1 MIRIRFAD
9 EGRTVE
15 TDRTGHDVLNTPV
28 LNKGSAWSE
37 EERIGLGLLGL
48 LPYHVSTI
56 EEQLA
61 RVYRNYQQRTNDLD
75 RYLYLTDLQDR
86 NETLFYRLLL
96 EHITEMMPIIYTPE
110 VGVACQRYSHL
121 FHRPRGLFISYP
133 HRAQIETMLR
143 AWPFADQVRV
153 IVVTDGERILGLGDQ
168 GMGGIGIP
176 IGKLTLY
183 SLCAGIH
190 PATTLPIVLDVG
202 TNNPALL
209 NDPLYLGWRHERVRG
224 KEYDDFIE
232 QFVTAVEKVFPHA
245 LLQWEDFAKDNAR
258 NLLDR
263 YRDRILSFNDDIQG
277 TGAVTLAGWLAAVE
291 ISGVPL
297 ADQRI
302 VMLGAGSAATGIAE
316 QIVAVMV
323 EAGIPLEQARRTI
336 WLIDSRDLVHTRRTG
351 LEAVKMLYAQPYEML
366 EGWTREGSEAFT
378 LYDVVSNVRP
388 TCLIGTSA
396 QPGAFDE
403 RTVREMARHVER
415 PVIFPLSNPTSKSE
429 AVPADLIA
437 WTEGRALVATGSPFE
452 PVTYGGRTFM
462 IGQCNNVFI
471 FPGVGLGVIAVGAK
485 RVTDAMFIA
494 AARALSAFSPARQ
507 DPTASLYPSLTQVRD
522 VSRAVAQAV
531 AAEAVRSGLAAPLS
545 AEEQTARI
553 NATMWTPAYP
563 QVRRMEEHAVHH

>member
-1 MIRIRFAD
+1 MICIRFAD

-15 TDRTGHDVLNTPV
+15 TDRTGHDILNTPV

-37 EERIGLGLLGL
+37 EERVGLGLLGL
-48 LPYHVSTI
+48 LPHHVSSI

-61 RVYRNYQQRTNDLD
+61 RVYRNYQQRTGDLD

-86 NETLFYRLLL
+86 NETLFYRLLI

-121 FHRPRGLFISYP
+121 FHRPRGLFIDYP
-133 HRAQIETMLR
+133 HRDQIETMLR
-143 AWPFADQVRV
+143 AWHFADQVRV

-183 SLCAGIH
+183 TLCAGIH

-209 NDPLYLGWRHERVRG
+209 DDPLYLGWRHERVRG
-224 KEYDDFIE
+224 REYDDFIE

-258 NLLDR
+258 NLLER

-277 TGAVTLAGWLAAVE
+277 TGAVTLAGWLAAVG
-291 ISGVPL
+291 IAGVPL

-316 QIVAVMV
+316 QIVDVMV

-336 WLIDSRDLVHTRRTG
+336 WLIDSRNLVHTRRSG
-351 LEAVKMLYAQPYEML
+351 LEAAKMLYAQPYETL
-366 EGWTREGSEAFT
+366 EGWTREGRATFT
-378 LYDVVSNVRP
+378 LYDVVANVHP

-403 RTVREMARHVER
+403 RTIHEMARYVER
-415 PVIFPLSNPTSKSE
+415 PIIFPLSNPTSKSE

-452 PVTYGGRTFM
+452 PVTYGGRTFT

-522 VSRAVAQAV
+522 VSRAVALAV
-531 AAEAVRSGLAAPLS
+531 AAEAVQSGLAAPLS
-545 AEEQTARI
+545 AEEQAAHI
-553 NATMWTPAYP
+553 DATMWTPVYP
-563 QVRRMEEHAVHH
+563 QVRQMVERAGHS

>member
-1 MIRIRFAD
+1 
-9 EGRTVE
+9 
-15 TDRTGHDVLNTPV
+15 
-28 LNKGSAWSE
+28 
-37 EERIGLGLLGL
+37 
-48 LPYHVSTI
+48 
-56 EEQLA
+56 
-61 RVYRNYQQRTNDLD
+61 
-75 RYLYLTDLQDR
+75 
-86 NETLFYRLLL
+86 
-96 EHITEMMPIIYTPE
+96 
-110 VGVACQRYSHL
+110 
-121 FHRPRGLFISYP
+121 
-133 HRAQIETMLR
+133 
-143 AWPFADQVRV
+143 
-153 IVVTDGERILGLGDQ
+153 
-168 GMGGIGIP
+168 
-176 IGKLTLY
+176 
-183 SLCAGIH
+183 
-190 PATTLPIVLDVG
+190 
-202 TNNPALL
+202 
-209 NDPLYLGWRHERVRG
+209 
-224 KEYDDFIE
+224 
-232 QFVTAVEKVFPHA
+232 
-245 LLQWEDFAKDNAR
+245 
-258 NLLDR
+258 
-263 YRDRILSFNDDIQG
+263 
-277 TGAVTLAGWLAAVE
+277 
-291 ISGVPL
+291 
-297 ADQRI
+297 
-302 VMLGAGSAATGIAE
+302 
-316 QIVAVMV
+316 VAVMV

-403 RTVREMARHVER
+403 RTIREMARHVER

-452 PVTYGGRTFM
+452 PVTYGGRTFT

>member
-96 EHITEMMPIIYTPE
+96 EHITEMMPVVYTPE

-224 KEYDDFIE
+224 REYDDFIE

-403 RTVREMARHVER
+403 RTIREMARHVER

-452 PVTYGGRTFM
+452 PVTYGGRTFT

-563 QVRRMEEHAVHH
+563 QVRRMEEHTVHH

>member
-1 MIRIRFAD
+1 MIRIRFTD

-37 EERIGLGLLGL
+37 EERIRLGLLGL

-224 KEYDDFIE
+224 REYDDFIE

-366 EGWTREGSEAFT
+366 ESWTREGGETFT
-378 LYDVVSNVRP
+378 LYDVVSNVHP

-452 PVTYGGRTFM
+452 PVTYGGRTFT

-531 AAEAVRSGLAAPLS
+531 AAEAVRSGMAAPLS

-563 QVRRMEEHAVHH
+563 QVRQMEEHAVHH

>member
-37 EERIGLGLLGL
+37 EERIRLGLLGL

-224 KEYDDFIE
+224 REYDDFIE

-403 RTVREMARHVER
+403 RTIREMARHVER

-452 PVTYGGRTFM
+452 PVTYGGRTFT

-563 QVRRMEEHAVHH
+563 QVRRMEEHTVHH

>member
-15 TDRTGHDVLNTPV
+15 TDRTGHNILNMPV

-37 EERIGLGLLGL
+37 EERVGLGLLGL
-48 LPYHVSTI
+48 LPHHVSSI

-61 RVYRNYQQRTNDLD
+61 RVYRNYQQRTSNLD

-121 FHRPRGLFISYP
+121 FHRPRGLFIDYP
-133 HRAQIETMLR
+133 HRDHIETMLR
-143 AWPFADQVRV
+143 AWHFADQVRV

-183 SLCAGIH
+183 TLYAGIH

-202 TNNPALL
+202 ANNPALL

-224 KEYDDFIE
+224 REYDDFIE

-258 NLLDR
+258 NLLER

-291 ISGVPL
+291 IAGVPL

-351 LEAVKMLYAQPYEML
+351 LEAAKMLYAQPYERL
-366 EGWTREGSEAFT
+366 EGWTREGRETFT
-378 LYDVVSNVRP
+378 LYDIVANVHP

-403 RTVREMARHVER
+403 RTIREMARYVER
-415 PVIFPLSNPTSKSE
+415 PIIFPLSNPTSKSE

-452 PVTYGGRTFM
+452 PVTYGGRTFT

-507 DPTASLYPSLTQVRD
+507 DPTASLYPALTQVRD
-522 VSRAVAQAV
+522 VSRAVALAV

-545 AEEQTARI
+545 AEEQAARI
-553 NATMWTPAYP
+553 DATMWTPVYP
-563 QVRRMEEHAVHH
+563 QVRRMAERAGHS

>member
-15 TDRTGHDVLNTPV
+15 TDRTGHNILNTPV

-37 EERIGLGLLGL
+37 EERVGLGLLGL
-48 LPYHVSTI
+48 LPHHVSSI

-61 RVYRNYQQRTNDLD
+61 RVYRNYQQRTSNLD

-121 FHRPRGLFISYP
+121 FHRPRGLFIDYP
-133 HRAQIETMLR
+133 HRDQIETMLR
-143 AWPFADQVRV
+143 AWHFADQVRV

-168 GMGGIGIP
+168 GIGGIGIP

-183 SLCAGIH
+183 TLCAGIH

-224 KEYDDFIE
+224 REYDDFIE

-258 NLLDR
+258 NLLER

-291 ISGVPL
+291 IAGVPL

-351 LEAVKMLYAQPYEML
+351 LEAAKMLYAQPYERL
-366 EGWTREGSEAFT
+366 EGWTREGRETFT
-378 LYDVVSNVRP
+378 LYDIVANVHP

-403 RTVREMARHVER
+403 RTIREMARYVER
-415 PVIFPLSNPTSKSE
+415 PIIFPLSNPTSKSE

-452 PVTYGGRTFM
+452 PVTYGGRTFT

-507 DPTASLYPSLTQVRD
+507 DPTASLYPALTQVRD
-522 VSRAVAQAV
+522 VSRAVALAV

-545 AEEQTARI
+545 AEEQAARI
-553 NATMWTPAYP
+553 DATMWTPVYP
-563 QVRRMEEHAVHH
+563 QVRRMAERAGHS

>member
-133 HRAQIETMLR
+133 HRDQIETMLR

-452 PVTYGGRTFM
+452 PVTYGGRTFT

>member
-48 LPYHVSTI
+48 LPYHISTI
-56 EEQLA
+56 DEQLA

-133 HRAQIETMLR
+133 HRDQIETMLR

-224 KEYDDFIE
+224 REYDDFIE

-403 RTVREMARHVER
+403 RTIREMARHVER

-452 PVTYGGRTFM
+452 PVTYGGRTFT

-507 DPTASLYPSLTQVRD
+507 DPTASLYPSLTQVRN

-563 QVRRMEEHAVHH
+563 QVRRMEEHTVHH

>member
-37 EERIGLGLLGL
+37 EERIRLGLLGL

-133 HRAQIETMLR
+133 HRDQIETMLR

-224 KEYDDFIE
+224 REYDDFIE

-403 RTVREMARHVER
+403 RTIREMARHVER

-452 PVTYGGRTFM
+452 PVTYGGRTFT

>member
-9 EGRTVE
+9 GGATLE
-15 TDRTGHDVLNTPV
+15 TDRIRHEALNTPV
-28 LNKGSAWSE
+28 INKGSAWSA
-37 EERIGLGLLGL
+37 EEREELGLLGL

-61 RVYRNYQQRTNDLD
+61 RVYRNYQQRKDDLD

-96 EHITEMMPIIYTPE
+96 EHITEMMPIVYTPE

-121 FHRPRGLFISYP
+121 FHRPRGLFIDYP
-133 HRAQIETMLR
+133 HRDQIETMLR
-143 AWPFADQVRV
+143 AWPLAEHTRA

-168 GMGGIGIP
+168 GIGGMGIP

-183 SLCAGIH
+183 TLCAGIH

-224 KEYDDFIE
+224 EEYDEFIE
-232 QFVTAVEKVFPHA
+232 QFVTAVEKVFPNV

-258 NLLDR
+258 RLLDR

-297 ADQRI
+297 AEQRI
-302 VMLGAGSAATGIAE
+302 VMLGAGSAATGIAD

-351 LEAVKMLYAQPYEML
+351 LEEAKMVYAQPYEAL
-366 EGWTREGSEAFT
+366 EGWAREGDGPFT
-378 LYDVVSNVRP
+378 LYEVVAHVRP

-452 PVTYGGRTFM
+452 PVVYGGRTYV

-471 FPGVGLGVIAVGAK
+471 FPGVGLGVLAVNAR
-485 RVTDAMFIA
+485 RVSDAMFVA
-494 AARALSAFSPARQ
+494 AARALSAVSPARQ
-507 DPTASLYPSLTQVRD
+507 DPTASLYPSLTGVRD

-545 AEEQTARI
+545 ADEQAARI
-553 NATMWTPAYP
+553 AATMWTPAYP
-563 QVRRMEEHAVHH
+563 RVRKMS

>member
-1 MIRIRFAD
+1 
-9 EGRTVE
+9 
-15 TDRTGHDVLNTPV
+15 
-28 LNKGSAWSE
+28 
-37 EERIGLGLLGL
+37 
-48 LPYHVSTI
+48 
-56 EEQLA
+56 
-61 RVYRNYQQRTNDLD
+61 
-75 RYLYLTDLQDR
+75 
-86 NETLFYRLLL
+86 
-96 EHITEMMPIIYTPE
+96 MMPIIYTPE

-133 HRAQIETMLR
+133 HRDQIETMLR

-224 KEYDDFIE
+224 REYDDFIE

-403 RTVREMARHVER
+403 RTIREMARHVER

-452 PVTYGGRTFM
+452 PVTYGGRTFT

-507 DPTASLYPSLTQVRD
+507 DPTASLYPSLTQVRN

-563 QVRRMEEHAVHH
+563 QVRRMEEHTVHH

>member
-15 TDRTGHDVLNTPV
+15 TDRTGHNILNTPV

-37 EERIGLGLLGL
+37 EERVGLGLLGL
-48 LPYHVSTI
+48 LPHHVSSI

-61 RVYRNYQQRTNDLD
+61 RVYRNYQQRTSNLD

-121 FHRPRGLFISYP
+121 FHRPRGLFIDYP
-133 HRAQIETMLR
+133 HRDHIETMLR
-143 AWPFADQVRV
+143 AWHFADQVRV

-183 SLCAGIH
+183 TLCAGIH

-224 KEYDDFIE
+224 REYDDFIE

-258 NLLDR
+258 NLLER

-291 ISGVPL
+291 IAGVPL

-351 LEAVKMLYAQPYEML
+351 LEAAKMLYAQPYERL
-366 EGWTREGSEAFT
+366 EGWTREGRETFT
-378 LYDVVSNVRP
+378 LYDVVANVHP

-403 RTVREMARHVER
+403 RTIREMARYVER
-415 PVIFPLSNPTSKSE
+415 PIIFPLSNPTSKSE

-452 PVTYGGRTFM
+452 PVTYGGRTFT

-507 DPTASLYPSLTQVRD
+507 DPTASLYPALTQVRD
-522 VSRAVAQAV
+522 VSRAVALAV

-545 AEEQTARI
+545 AEEQAARI
-553 NATMWTPAYP
+553 DATMWTPVYP
-563 QVRRMEEHAVHH
+563 QVRRMAERAGHS

>member
-133 HRAQIETMLR
+133 HRDQIETMLR

-224 KEYDDFIE
+224 REYDDFIE

-545 AEEQTARI
+545 AEEQAARI

>member
-15 TDRTGHDVLNTPV
+15 TDRTGHDILNTPV

-37 EERIGLGLLGL
+37 EERVELGLLGL
-48 LPYHVSTI
+48 LPHHVSSI

-61 RVYRNYQQRTNDLD
+61 RVYRNYQQRTSDLD

-121 FHRPRGLFISYP
+121 FHRPRGLFIDYP
-133 HRAQIETMLR
+133 HRDQIETMLR

-183 SLCAGIH
+183 TLCAGIH

-209 NDPLYLGWRHERVRG
+209 NDPLYLGWRHERIRG
-224 KEYDDFIE
+224 REYDDFIE

-258 NLLDR
+258 NLLER

-277 TGAVTLAGWLAAVE
+277 TGAVTLAGWLAAME
-291 ISGVPL
+291 IAGVPL

-302 VMLGAGSAATGIAE
+302 IMLGAGSAATGIAE
-316 QIVAVMV
+316 QIVTVMV

-336 WLIDSRDLVHTRRTG
+336 WLIDSRDLVHTRRSG
-351 LEAVKMLYAQPYEML
+351 LEAAKMLYAQPYETL
-366 EGWTREGSEAFT
+366 EGWRREGRETFT
-378 LYDVVSNVRP
+378 LYDVVANVHP

-403 RTVREMARHVER
+403 RTIREMARYVER
-415 PVIFPLSNPTSKSE
+415 PIIFPLSNPTSKSE

-452 PVTYGGRTFM
+452 PVTYGGRTFT

-522 VSRAVAQAV
+522 VSRAVALAV

-545 AEEQTARI
+545 AAEQAARI
-553 NATMWTPAYP
+553 DATMWTPVYP
-563 QVRRMEEHAVHH
+563 QVRRMAEHAGHS

>member
-15 TDRTGHDVLNTPV
+15 TDRTGHDMLNTPV

-37 EERIGLGLLGL
+37 EERVEHGLLGL
-48 LPYHVSTI
+48 LPHHVSSI

-61 RVYRNYQQRTNDLD
+61 RVYRNYQQRTGNLD

-121 FHRPRGLFISYP
+121 FHRPRGLFIDYP
-133 HRAQIETMLR
+133 HRDHIETMLR
-143 AWPFADQVRV
+143 AWHFADQVRV

-183 SLCAGIH
+183 TLCAGIH

-224 KEYDDFIE
+224 REYDDFIE

-291 ISGVPL
+291 IAGVPL

-351 LEAVKMLYAQPYEML
+351 LEAAKMLYAQPYERL
-366 EGWTREGSEAFT
+366 EGWTREGRETFT
-378 LYDVVSNVRP
+378 LYDVVANVHP

-403 RTVREMARHVER
+403 RTIREMARYVER
-415 PVIFPLSNPTSKSE
+415 PIIFPLSNPTSKSE

-452 PVTYGGRTFM
+452 PVTYGGRTFT

-522 VSRAVAQAV
+522 VSRAVALAV

-545 AEEQTARI
+545 AEEQAARI
-553 NATMWTPAYP
+553 DATMWTPVYP
-563 QVRRMEEHAVHH
+563 QVRRMAERAGHS

>member
-48 LPYHVSTI
+48 LPYHISTI
-56 EEQLA
+56 DEQLA

-224 KEYDDFIE
+224 REYDDFIE

-403 RTVREMARHVER
+403 RTIREMARHVER

-452 PVTYGGRTFM
+452 PVTYGGRTFT

-563 QVRRMEEHAVHH
+563 QVRRMEEHTVHH

>member
-48 LPYHVSTI
+48 LPYHISTI
-56 EEQLA
+56 DEQLA

-133 HRAQIETMLR
+133 HRDQIETMLR

-224 KEYDDFIE
+224 REYDDFIE

-403 RTVREMARHVER
+403 RTIREMARHVER

-452 PVTYGGRTFM
+452 PVTYGGRTFT

-507 DPTASLYPSLTQVRD
+507 DPTASLYPSLTQVRN

>member
-133 HRAQIETMLR
+133 HRDQIETMLR

-224 KEYDDFIE
+224 REYDDFIE

-403 RTVREMARHVER
+403 RTIREMARHVER

-452 PVTYGGRTFM
+452 PVTYGGRTFT

-545 AEEQTARI
+545 AEEQAARI

-563 QVRRMEEHAVHH
+563 QVRRMEEHTVHH

>member
-37 EERIGLGLLGL
+37 EERIRLGLLGL

-224 KEYDDFIE
+224 REYDDFIE

-403 RTVREMARHVER
+403 RTIREMARHVER

-452 PVTYGGRTFM
+452 PVTYGGRTFT

-531 AAEAVRSGLAAPLS
+531 AAEAARSGLAAPLS

>member
-15 TDRTGHDVLNTPV
+15 TDRTGHDILNTPV

-37 EERIGLGLLGL
+37 EERVGLGLLGL
-48 LPYHVSTI
+48 LPHHVSSI

-61 RVYRNYQQRTNDLD
+61 RVYRNYQQRTSNLD

-121 FHRPRGLFISYP
+121 FHRPRGLFIDYP
-133 HRAQIETMLR
+133 HRDHIETMLR
-143 AWPFADQVRV
+143 AWHFADQVRV

-183 SLCAGIH
+183 TLCAGIH

-224 KEYDDFIE
+224 REYDDFIE

-258 NLLDR
+258 NLLER

-291 ISGVPL
+291 IAGVPL

-351 LEAVKMLYAQPYEML
+351 LEAAKMLYAQPYERL
-366 EGWTREGSEAFT
+366 EGWTREGRETFT
-378 LYDVVSNVRP
+378 LYDIVANVHP

-403 RTVREMARHVER
+403 RTIREMARYVER
-415 PVIFPLSNPTSKSE
+415 PIIFPLSNPTSKSE

-452 PVTYGGRTFM
+452 PVTYGGRTFT

-507 DPTASLYPSLTQVRD
+507 DPTASLYPALTQVRD
-522 VSRAVAQAV
+522 VSRAVALAV

-545 AEEQTARI
+545 AEEQAARI
-553 NATMWTPAYP
+553 DATMWTPVYP
-563 QVRRMEEHAVHH
+563 QVRRMAERAGHS

>member
-224 KEYDDFIE
+224 REYDDFIE

-452 PVTYGGRTFM
+452 PVTYGGRTFT

>member
-96 EHITEMMPIIYTPE
+96 EHITEMMPVVYTPE

-224 KEYDDFIE
+224 REYDDFIE

-263 YRDRILSFNDDIQG
+263 YRDRTLSFNDDIQG

-366 EGWTREGSEAFT
+366 ESWTREGGETFT

-452 PVTYGGRTFM
+452 PVTYGGRTFT

-563 QVRRMEEHAVHH
+563 RVRRMEEHTVHH

>member
-48 LPYHVSTI
+48 LPYHISTI
-56 EEQLA
+56 DEQLA

-133 HRAQIETMLR
+133 HRDQIETMLR

-224 KEYDDFIE
+224 REYDDFIE

-403 RTVREMARHVER
+403 RTIREMARHVER

-452 PVTYGGRTFM
+452 PVTYGGRTFT

-531 AAEAVRSGLAAPLS
+531 AAEAVRSGLAALLS
-545 AEEQTARI
+545 AEEQAARI

>member
-37 EERIGLGLLGL
+37 EERIRLGLLGL

-133 HRAQIETMLR
+133 HRDQIETMLR

-224 KEYDDFIE
+224 REYDDFIE

-403 RTVREMARHVER
+403 RTIREMARHVER

-452 PVTYGGRTFM
+452 PVTYGGRTFT

-507 DPTASLYPSLTQVRD
+507 DPTASLYPSLTQVRN

>member
-48 LPYHVSTI
+48 LPYHISTI
-56 EEQLA
+56 DEQLA

-133 HRAQIETMLR
+133 HRDQIETMLR

-224 KEYDDFIE
+224 REYDDFIE

-403 RTVREMARHVER
+403 RTIREMARHVER

-452 PVTYGGRTFM
+452 PVTYGGRTFT

-507 DPTASLYPSLTQVRD
+507 DPTASLYPSLTQVRN
-522 VSRAVAQAV
+522 VSRAVVQAV

>member
-15 TDRTGHDVLNTPV
+15 TDRTGHDMLNTPV

-37 EERIGLGLLGL
+37 EERVEHGLLGL
-48 LPYHVSTI
+48 LPHHVSSI

-61 RVYRNYQQRTNDLD
+61 RVYRNYQQRTGNLD

-121 FHRPRGLFISYP
+121 FHRPRGLFIDYP
-133 HRAQIETMLR
+133 HRDHIETMLR
-143 AWPFADQVRV
+143 AWHFADQVRV

-183 SLCAGIH
+183 TLCAGIH

-224 KEYDDFIE
+224 REYDDFIE

-291 ISGVPL
+291 IAGVPL

-351 LEAVKMLYAQPYEML
+351 LEAAKMLYAQPYERL
-366 EGWTREGSEAFT
+366 EGWTREGRETFT
-378 LYDVVSNVRP
+378 LYDVVANVHP

-403 RTVREMARHVER
+403 RTIREMARYVER
-415 PVIFPLSNPTSKSE
+415 PIIFPLSNPTSKSE

-452 PVTYGGRTFM
+452 PVNYGGRTFI

-522 VSRAVAQAV
+522 VSRAVALAV

-545 AEEQTARI
+545 AEEQAARI
-553 NATMWTPAYP
+553 DATMWTPVYP
-563 QVRRMEEHAVHH
+563 QVRRMAERAGHS

>member
-15 TDRTGHDVLNTPV
+15 TDRTGHNILNTPV

-37 EERIGLGLLGL
+37 EERVGLGLLGL
-48 LPYHVSTI
+48 LPHHVSSI

-61 RVYRNYQQRTNDLD
+61 RVYRNYQQRTSNLD

-121 FHRPRGLFISYP
+121 FHRPRGLFIDYP
-133 HRAQIETMLR
+133 HRDHIETMLR
-143 AWPFADQVRV
+143 AWHFADQVRV

-168 GMGGIGIP
+168 GIGGIGIP

-183 SLCAGIH
+183 TLCAGIH

-224 KEYDDFIE
+224 REYDDFIE

-258 NLLDR
+258 NLLER

-291 ISGVPL
+291 IAGVPL

-351 LEAVKMLYAQPYEML
+351 LEAAKMLYAQPYERL
-366 EGWTREGSEAFT
+366 EGWTREGRETFT
-378 LYDVVSNVRP
+378 LYDIVANVHP

-403 RTVREMARHVER
+403 RTIREMARYVER
-415 PVIFPLSNPTSKSE
+415 PIIFPLSNPTSKSE

-452 PVTYGGRTFM
+452 PVTYGGRTFT

-507 DPTASLYPSLTQVRD
+507 DPTASLYPALTQVRD
-522 VSRAVAQAV
+522 VSRAVALAV

-545 AEEQTARI
+545 AEEQAARI
-553 NATMWTPAYP
+553 DATMWTPVYP
-563 QVRRMEEHAVHH
+563 QVRRMAERAGHS

>member
-15 TDRTGHDVLNTPV
+15 TDRTGHAMLNTPV

-37 EERIGLGLLGL
+37 EERVEHGLLGL
-48 LPYHVSTI
+48 LPYHVSSI

-61 RVYRNYQQRTNDLD
+61 RVYRNYQQRTGDLD

-110 VGVACQRYSHL
+110 VGVACQRYSQL
-121 FHRPRGLFISYP
+121 FHRPRGLFIDYP
-133 HRAQIETMLR
+133 HRDHIETMLR
-143 AWPFADQVRV
+143 AWHFADQVRV

-209 NDPLYLGWRHERVRG
+209 DDPLYLGWRHERVRG
-224 KEYDDFIE
+224 REYDDFIE

-351 LEAVKMLYAQPYEML
+351 LEAAKMLYAQPYERL
-366 EGWTREGSEAFT
+366 EGWTREGHETFT
-378 LYDVVSNVRP
+378 LYDVVANVHP

-403 RTVREMARHVER
+403 RTVREMARYVER
-415 PVIFPLSNPTSKSE
+415 PIIFPLSNPTSKSE

-452 PVTYGGRTFM
+452 PVNYGGRTFI

-485 RVTDAMFIA
+485 RITDAMFIA

-507 DPTASLYPSLTQVRD
+507 DPTASLYPALTQVRD

-545 AEEQTARI
+545 AEEQAARI
-553 NATMWTPAYP
+553 NATMWTPVYP
-563 QVRRMEEHAVHH
+563 RVRRMAERAGHS

>member
-48 LPYHVSTI
+48 LPYHISTI
-56 EEQLA
+56 DEQLA

-133 HRAQIETMLR
+133 HRDQIETMLR

-224 KEYDDFIE
+224 REYDDFIE

-429 AVPADLIA
+429 AIPADLIA

-452 PVTYGGRTFM
+452 PVTYSGRTFT

>member
-37 EERIGLGLLGL
+37 EERIRLGLLGL

-133 HRAQIETMLR
+133 HRDQIETMLR

-563 QVRRMEEHAVHH
+563 QVRRMEEHTVHH